1 MNPVALI
8 IDDEIQIRRLLRL
21 VLEAENYKVHEAETG
36 QQGLMEI
43 ATRKPDVVLLDLG
56 LPDVEGLQVLKRL
69 REWSEVPVIV
79 LTVRDDVQEKVAALD
94 AGADDYITKP
104 FSTPE
109 LLARLRAA
117 QRKTR
122 PSEEVSVFKNG
133 DLVVDL
139 TAHVVTRA
147 GREIKLSATE
157 YALLRLF
164 VKHPGRVLTHRHI
177 LREIWG
183 PKSEEHRQYL
193 RVYVTHLRQKIER
206 DPTKPSLIQTQSGIG
221 SLTGITRESAC
232 QRANAQ
238 SRVTADTDGAA
249 IRRCCSRRECGRAS
263 TAQFGLETRCRIALW
278 RLGDQQGVCDRP
290 RVSRRWILIST
301 DHSRS
306 LRSDSARGHQLHC
319 HLSSLPRWRRR
330 ILIRAFTGTFASRGG
345 GPAARSRSDGNG
357 RSQRLVGT
365 ELRHFRR

>member
-21 VLEAENYKVHEAETG
+21 VLEGESYKVHEAETG
-36 QQGLMEI
+36 QLGLMEI

-56 LPDVEGLQVLKRL
+56 LPDLDGLEVLKRL

-79 LTVRDDVQEKVAALD
+79 LTVRDDVHEKVAALD

-122 PSEEVSVFKNG
+122 PSEEVSIFKNG

-139 TAHVVTRA
+139 TAHLVTRA

-183 PKSEEHRQYL
+183 PKCEEHRQYL
-193 RVYVTHLRQKIER
+193 RVYVTHLRQKIEA
-206 DPTKPSLIQTQSGIG
+206 DPAKPSLIQTQPGIG
-221 SLTGITRESAC
+221 YRFI
-232 QRANAQ
+232 
-238 SRVTADTDGAA
+238 
-249 IRRCCSRRECGRAS
+249 
-263 TAQFGLETRCRIALW
+263 GLHA
-278 RLGDQQGVCDRP
+278 
-290 RVSRRWILIST
+290 
-301 DHSRS
+301 
-306 LRSDSARGHQLHC
+306 
-319 HLSSLPRWRRR
+319 
-330 ILIRAFTGTFASRGG
+330 
-345 GPAARSRSDGNG
+345 
-357 RSQRLVGT
+357 
-365 ELRHFRR
+365 

>member
-1 MNPVALI
+1 MNHVAVI
-8 IDDEIQIRRLLRL
+8 IDDEVQIRRLLRL
-21 VLEAENYKVHEAETG
+21 VLESENYKVHEADTG
-36 QQGLMEI
+36 QHGLMEI

-56 LPDVEGLQVLKRL
+56 LPDIDGLQVLKRL

-79 LTVRDDVQEKVAALD
+79 LTVRDDVHEKVAVLD

-109 LLARLRAA
+109 LLARIRAG

-139 TAHVVTRA
+139 TAHVVMRA

-193 RVYVTHLRQKIER
+193 RVYVTHLRQKIEP
-206 DPTKPSLIQTQSGIG
+206 DPTKPSLIQTQPGIG
-221 SLTGITRESAC
+221 YR
-232 QRANAQ
+232 
-238 SRVTADTDGAA
+238 
-249 IRRCCSRRECGRAS
+249 
-263 TAQFGLETRCRIALW
+263 
-278 RLGDQQGVCDRP
+278 
-290 RVSRRWILIST
+290 
-301 DHSRS
+301 
-306 LRSDSARGHQLHC
+306 
-319 HLSSLPRWRRR
+319 
-330 ILIRAFTGTFASRGG
+330 FTG
-345 GPAARSRSDGNG
+345 
-357 RSQRLVGT
+357 
-365 ELRHFRR
+365 